1 MQAILILAHKNI
13 QQVVELSR
21 KLNSNFNVY
30 IHFDKKMSL
39 DNDYLKVL
47 ENENIRYIS
56 QEDVKWG
63 SWSIVRATIA
73 LMNLALN
80 DKDNQYFHLISGQ
93 DWPIINSQEIYDFLK
108 VKVIYI
114 WNDIWQME

>member
-47 ENENIRYIS
+47 ENENIKI
-56 QEDVKWG
+56 
-63 SWSIVRATIA
+63 
-73 LMNLALN
+73 
-80 DKDNQYFHLISGQ
+80 YFSRRC
-93 DWPIINSQEIYDFLK
+93 
-108 VKVIYI
+108 
-114 WNDIWQME
+114 

>member
-21 KLNSNFNVY
+21 KLNLNFNVY

-63 SWSIVRATIA
+63 SWSIFT
-73 LMNLALN
+73 
-80 DKDNQYFHLISGQ
+80 
-93 DWPIINSQEIYDFLK
+93 
-108 VKVIYI
+108 
-114 WNDIWQME
+114 